1 MGTSVDRALELPK
14 VGWGEGTGCLFAHPP
29 YCLAEGCWG
38 WARCC
43 PGWLW
48 HRCQCWQLKG
58 SGGPAAWAC
67 PGGVAGAP
75 TASAELTDPRPGGL
89 AGPLGRG
96 LVKPSSHSSL
106 LSMPVKLPPP
116 PQLLWADPPRL
127 VLRARCRREKGGCQT
142 PPGIH
147 RRGRVPARVSLPCA
161 AHWWPISGPAP
172 GSELRRARRLEL
184 PSVPSR
190 L

>member
-38 WARCC
+38 GARCC

-48 HRCQCWQLKG
+48 HRCQRWQLKG

-96 LVKPSSHSSL
+96 SCQALF
-106 LSMPVKLPPP
+106 
-116 PQLLWADPPRL
+116 PQLPSLH
-127 VLRARCRREKGGCQT
+127 AREAATPSPASLGRPSPSGTMCQVPQRKGGLSD
-142 PPGIH
+142 PSRHSLERKGPGASVLAVC
-147 RRGRVPARVSLPCA
+147 RTLA
-161 AHWWPISGPAP
+161 AHF
-172 GSELRRARRLEL
+172 RACPRQ
-184 PSVPSR
+184 
-190 L
+190 